1 MQQITITNIFLQYTL
16 LTDNALRLCD
26 AQNAASI
33 LPK

>member
-16 LTDNALRLCD
+16 LADNALRLCD
-26 AQNAASI
+26 AQNATNI